1 MISGAARIR
10 IKTVELAGFQPRRI
24 SRVRGARQS
33 KKMMRGIQGADGL
46 QTRDHFVEA
55 ERMLS
60 ANLKVA
66 ETFGGRQGALSNCV
80 Y

>member
-1 MISGAARIR
+1 
-10 IKTVELAGFQPRRI
+10 
-24 SRVRGARQS
+24 
-33 KKMMRGIQGADGL
+33 MMRGIQGADGL